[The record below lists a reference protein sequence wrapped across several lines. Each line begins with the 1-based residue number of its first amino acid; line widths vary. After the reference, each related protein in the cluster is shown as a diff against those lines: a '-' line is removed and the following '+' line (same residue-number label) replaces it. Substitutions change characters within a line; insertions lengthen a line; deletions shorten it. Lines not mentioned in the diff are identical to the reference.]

1 MGAATVLWRRVGGA
15 ADRDA
20 EVREEARRSMP
31 QSCLSVFV
39 ARIARPLGLIG
50 TVALLVLGV
59 VIFAAVVARQFG
71 IAIVGADETAQLLLV
86 FMVFLAMTVT
96 QSQGGHVRMEAFV
109 TQLPPWARRIA
120 DLLSLVICLGM
131 SALILYGTTL
141 DAWAAYRDGEY
152 QYGTIQFP
160 LWPAKAAVSF
170 GVLVFSIHLLLELLA
185 FVRPSVHRQEAA
197 APLGRVESSP

>member
-1 MGAATVLWRRVGGA
+1 M
-15 ADRDA
+15 
-20 EVREEARRSMP
+20 REEARQSMP
-31 QSCLSVFV
+31 QGCLPVFV
-39 ARIARPLGLIG
+39 ARIVRPLGLIG
-50 TVALLVLGV
+50 TVALLVLGA
-59 VIFAAVVARQFG
+59 VIFVAVVARQFG
-71 IAIVGADETAQLLLV
+71 VAIVGADESAQLLLV

-170 GVLVFSIHLLLELLA
+170 GMLVFCIHLLLELFA
-185 FVRPSVHRQEAA
+185 FIRSFTNRKEVI
-197 APLGRVESSP
+197 APLGRAEPSP